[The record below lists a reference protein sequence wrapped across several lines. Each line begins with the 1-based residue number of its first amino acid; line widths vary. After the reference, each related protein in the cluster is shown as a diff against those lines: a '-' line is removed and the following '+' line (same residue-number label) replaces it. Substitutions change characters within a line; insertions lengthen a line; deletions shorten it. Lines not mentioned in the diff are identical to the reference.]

1 MKFRV
6 VHPAYMPTYFKT
18 KRSAKMF
25 QSAMGGEIQRKIGGE
40 WCSY

>member
-18 KRSAKMF
+18 KRAAELF
-25 QSAMGGEIQRKIGGE
+25 QRAVGGTIERRIGGGWFE
-40 WCSY
+40 